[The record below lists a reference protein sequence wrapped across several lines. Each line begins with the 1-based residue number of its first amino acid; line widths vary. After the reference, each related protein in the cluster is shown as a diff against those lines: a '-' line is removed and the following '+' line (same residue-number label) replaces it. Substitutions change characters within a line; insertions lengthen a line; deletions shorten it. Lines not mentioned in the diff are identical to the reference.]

1 MSDKK
6 VISKSIGR
14 EASTRFN
21 SLDSFKAK
29 VLKHVGKEHLN
40 VDSDEEELVALDIA
54 VVDCKLE
61 KMNTLGELSSELDKK
76 KIDGHNL
83 DRIMKDLFEQYST
96 EKEKIDTM
104 VSERFLML
112 NTCRSHKEL
121 EPPANLK
128 TTNKTVDLDKLT
140 KLQRVFQN
148 IPIFTNDKNYTVRE
162 LLNGLNGIVENLGFQ
177 ISEAEYELILNQK
190 LSPRVKNAVRGYKHE
205 NLKGLF
211 TNLLNLYD
219 CSETHHEAFSALV
232 NQKNKFINFHDFM
245 EENLRLLSLSR
256 KNPDQQSQLFVHSVE
271 NILPKRIFEKLIDF
285 LDKYEVIHQG
295 KYPDLPL
302 LVDFIYKFRQEI
314 NEHMEKTYKGSKY
327 NFVQTNESDDENETE
342 KDSQVSKICNVCN
355 NTNHSTEQ
363 CFKTKTC
370 ELCNYKGHIGRYCKK
385 QLTCDKCGKF
395 GHSVS
400 NCFVR
405 CKFCNSPLHGAV
417 NCDVYP
423 NLGYTSQVECMKCA
437 NKLFIKLYHPTN
449 KCNSFPNN

>member
-6 VISKSIGR
+6 VRSKSIGR

-40 VDSDEEELVALDIA
+40 VDSDEEELVALDTA

-76 KIDGHNL
+76 RIDGHNL

-96 EKEKIDTM
+96 EKEKIDNM

-148 IPIFTNDKNYTVRE
+148 IPIFANDKNYTVRE

-219 CSETHHEAFSALV
+219 CSETRHEAFSALV
-232 NQKNKFINFHDFM
+232 NQRNKFTNLHDFM

-256 KNPDQQSQLFVHSVE
+256 KNSDQQSQLFVHSVE
-271 NILPKRIFEKLIDF
+271 HILPKRILEKLLEF
-285 LDKYEVIHQG
+285 LDSYEMIHSG
-295 KYPDLPL
+295 KFPELPV

-314 NEHMEKTYKGSKY
+314 DGHMAKTYKSSKY
-327 NFVQTNESDDENETE
+327 NFVQTNESGDEEET
-342 KDSQVSKICNVCN
+342 KGDSQVSKICGFCN
-355 NTNHSTEQ
+355 KPGHSTEQ

-370 ELCNYKGHIGRYCKK
+370 TRCNTQGHIERYCKK
-385 QLTCDKCGKF
+385 QRVCKKCGKT

-400 NCFVR
+400 NCFIR
-405 CKFCNSPLHGAV
+405 CRLCNSPLHGAV
-417 NCDVYP
+417 TCDVYYNTEP
-423 NLGYTSQVECMKCA
+423 SQVECMKCA
-437 NKLFIKLYHPTN
+437 NKLFIKLYHPAN
-449 KCNSFPNN
+449 KCKSFPKN